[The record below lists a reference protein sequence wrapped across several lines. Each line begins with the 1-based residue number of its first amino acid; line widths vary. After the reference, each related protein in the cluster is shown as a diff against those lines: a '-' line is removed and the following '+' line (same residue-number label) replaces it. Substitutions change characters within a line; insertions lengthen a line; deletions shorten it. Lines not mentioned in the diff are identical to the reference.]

1 MSSCP
6 SDEQLLC
13 LLDEQLDRADED
25 RIVVHVETC
34 SRCQGRLDEL
44 VRNRLPNPAWLVPS
58 PPEIAGQP
66 GRAPWSNRLEGS
78 PGDSAQATS
87 PYVTGDLA
95 RIAELLASSD
105 PSSTQADH
113 PGGREQPTDAD
124 RPEPPD
130 RAATC
135 DVATQP
141 IADSPVTTE
150 FKRPKSSGPIHAGAI
165 DAANDEATDVDPFPS
180 GDRTVAQSGPPA
192 PEPRRS
198 PNRSLASPP
207 EISGYEILGK
217 LGAGGMGVVY
227 KARQRGLNRLV
238 ALKMIIGGTQ
248 ARADHLA
255 RFRIEAEAVARLRH
269 PNILQIY
276 DIGEVDGLP
285 FVALELLEGRDLD
298 DRLEG
303 TPQPGR
309 SGSELVATLARAVHA
324 AHQAGIIHRDLKPT
338 NILFTEDGVPKITDF
353 GLAKR
358 LESDSRQ
365 TETGQIMG
373 TPSYMA
379 PEQARGDTR
388 VVGPAADTYA
398 LGAILYQVLTGRPPF
413 MGETPLE
420 TVRQVTDDEP
430 VPPSRL
436 VPRLPRDLETICLKC
451 LHKEPKKRYASA
463 QALADDL
470 DRYRSGNPIQARR
483 TPVWERGWKWSKR
496 RPGQATAVAGCL
508 LLFIGLVGGFIV
520 YLDWKNNHVVQL
532 QNRGLNLLARAE
544 AANGRD
550 EFERSEF
557 ELSQFLKDVKDEPK
571 LEPIA
576 LQVGERRKRVVDQ
589 LQLLR
594 EQAAQ
599 AARDQA
605 IKDRDLQ
612 DRSRFQT
619 FLELREDA
627 QLYAAVTGALL
638 SSDHLEKFRASAHR
652 ALEIYAQNP
661 RDADDAWTLSDP
673 LPTALSEAE
682 QKRVREGC
690 YHLLLI
696 LSQAADPAKGLRIL
710 DRAARLHP
718 EPTAAY
724 HLRRAECLERAGD
737 LAGRDRE
744 TRQAQQR
751 APATAL
757 DYFLSGRE
765 LVYRGRY
772 DEAIDLLRAAVQQDL
787 NQTSAN
793 LLLAACYTN
802 VRPRQ
807 LSAAMTS
814 LDACIRSHP
823 NLVGLYLLRALI
835 SSEQGS
841 EARNKDAASTAFE
854 RAEIAYRTAL
864 DLKPDDAVL
873 YALLCNRGFLRLRS
887 GRLDEAAT
895 DLNAAIRLKANPYE
909 AHTNLA
915 QVLQRQGRLVE
926 AEAAF
931 TRGIAC
937 HPEQR
942 VLAGLYRSRAL
953 LRANRNDLTPTQR
966 AAVLG
971 DFEQAIGRE
980 PDKTKKSSD
989 QVWRARLFLRAN
1001 QCPEALAACDA
1012 ALSLAPDDPD
1022 AHRIR
1027 VAALME
1033 LKRYDAVLASADAYL
1048 ARGKPIAEIL
1058 EIRGLA
1064 HQAQRNYSAAIADF
1078 SRALDLAPAAE
1089 PAQRSQL
1096 LNRRGWGYQYADA
1109 PRLALVDFEES
1120 LRLEPNQSAAY
1131 GGRGLARIR
1140 LGDWRPAVSDA
1151 EAGILQAQGAS
1162 VGSAGDDAKAAQV
1175 QALFNGARI
1184 YALAVEFAAR
1194 EISREGERA
1203 VTLVRR
1209 YRIRALDLLEEAL
1222 KREPDPVRRAVI
1234 VEDPALRP
1242 LRRRTGPSP
1251 PARGEPRHPRPS
1263 GERVAAGRVR
1273 GRNRAHSL
1281 E

>member
-13 LLDEQLDRADED
+13 LLDELLDRPDED

-34 SRCQGRLDEL
+34 SRCQARLDEL
-44 VRNRLPNPAWLVPS
+44 VRDRLPNPGWLPTQ
-58 PPEIAGQP
+58 PAEIAAQSGP
-66 GRAPWSNRLEGS
+66 LPRSSPLDDSRGAGDPAASPDVTVDRAPITER
-78 PGDSAQATS
+78 PTS
-87 PYVTGDLA
+87 
-95 RIAELLASSD
+95 RD
-105 PSSTQADH
+105 PT
-113 PGGREQPTDAD
+113 PTQPTGGAQEPADVD
-124 RPEPPD
+124 RPKPPD
-130 RAATC
+130 RPATC
-135 DVATQP
+135 DVTAQP
-141 IADSPVTTE
+141 IADSSATTD
-150 FKRPKSSGPIHAGAI
+150 FIPPRSIGPIRADAI
-165 DAANDEATDVDPFPS
+165 DAASGEATDVDPSPN
-180 GDRTVAQSGPPA
+180 GNRTVTQSGPSTPA
-192 PEPRRS
+192 PRPGPDRS
-198 PNRSLASPP
+198 QASQP
-207 EISGYEILGK
+207 EIPGYEILGK

-248 ARADHLA
+248 ARVDHLA

-285 FVALELLEGRDLD
+285 FVALELLEGGDLD

-324 AHQAGIIHRDLKPT
+324 AHQAGIIHRDLKPA
-338 NILFTEDGVPKITDF
+338 NILFTADGLPKITDF

-379 PEQARGDTR
+379 PEQARGHTKD
-388 VVGPAADTYA
+388 VGPAADTYA

-436 VPRLPRDLETICLKC
+436 VPRVPRDLETICLKC
-451 LHKEPKKRYASA
+451 LQKEPKKRYESA
-463 QALADDL
+463 QDLADDL

-496 RPGQATAVAGCL
+496 RPGQATAVAGAL
-508 LLFIGLVGGFIV
+508 LLFIGLIVGSV
-520 YLDWKNNHVVQL
+520 AYLDWKNNQVVQL
-532 QNRGLNLLARAE
+532 QILGVNLVGQADRA
-544 AANGRD
+544 NDRD
-550 EFERSEF
+550 ELEQVEF
-557 ELSQFLKDVKDEPK
+557 KMSRYLKDVQDEPK
-571 LEPIA
+571 LERIA
-576 LQVGERRKRVVDQ
+576 LHVGERHNRVLDQ
-589 LQLLR
+589 LRVLQER
-594 EQAAQ
+594 AAQ
-599 AARDQA
+599 AARAQA
-605 IKDRDLQ
+605 ARERDLQ
-612 DRSRFQT
+612 DRGRFQT

-638 SSDHLEKFRASAHR
+638 SSNHLDKFRGSAHQ
-652 ALEIYAQNP
+652 ALAIYAQDP
-661 RDADDAWTLSDP
+661 RAAAHSWGLAEP
-673 LPTALSEAE
+673 LPAALTEAE
-682 QKRVREGC
+682 QRRVREGC

-696 LSQAADPAKGLRIL
+696 LSQAAADPAMALRIL
-710 DRAARLHP
+710 DRAARLRP

-744 TRQAQQR
+744 TRAAQER
-751 APATAL
+751 APATPL

-765 LVYRGRY
+765 LVSRGRY
-772 DEAIDLLRAAVQQDL
+772 DEAIDLLRTAVQLDL
-787 NQTSAN
+787 NHTSAH

-814 LDACIRSHP
+814 LDACIQSHP

-835 SSEQGS
+835 ASEQGS
-841 EARNKDAASTAFE
+841 EAHSKDAASTAFE
-854 RAEIAYRTAL
+854 RAETAYRTAL
-864 DLKPDDAVL
+864 GLKPEGDVL
-873 YALLCNRGFLRLRS
+873 YALLCNRGLLRLQS
-887 GRLDEAAT
+887 GRLDEAAA

-909 AHTNLA
+909 AHTTLA
-915 QVLQRQGRLVE
+915 QVRERQGRLDE

-937 HPEQR
+937 HVEPS

-953 LRANRNDLTPTQR
+953 LRAQRNDLTPAQR
-966 AAVLG
+966 AAALG
-971 DFEQAIGRE
+971 DFEQAIRQE
-980 PDKTKKSSD
+980 PDKAKKASD

-1012 ALSLAPDDPD
+1012 ALSLAPDDAE
-1022 AHRIR
+1022 AHRVR
-1027 VAALME
+1027 VAALMD

-1064 HQAQRNYSAAIADF
+1064 HQAQGNYNAAIADF
-1078 SRALDLAPAAE
+1078 NRALDLTPAAE
-1089 PAQRSQL
+1089 PAQRSRL

-1109 PRLALVDFEES
+1109 PRLALADFEEA
-1120 LRLEPNQSAAY
+1120 LRLDPNQSGAY

-1140 LGDWRPAVSDA
+1140 LGEWRPAVLDSEAGIRQAQEASAGSGSEDA
-1151 EAGILQAQGAS
+1151 EAAR
-1162 VGSAGDDAKAAQV
+1162 V

-1184 YALAVEFAAR
+1184 YAQAVEFAAR
-1194 EISREGERA
+1194 DVSRQGERA
-1203 VTLVRR
+1203 VTRFRR
-1209 YRIRALDLLEEAL
+1209 YRTRALDLLDEAL
-1222 KREPDPVRRAVI
+1222 KRELDPARRAEI
-1234 VEDPALRP
+1234 LNDPALRP
-1242 LRRRTGPSP
+1242 LRLRTGPSP
-1251 PARGEPRHPRPS
+1251 AARGTRASLAPPGRGLASRLHREWLQ
-1263 GERVAAGRVR
+1263 AG
-1273 GRNRAHSL
+1273 
-1281 E
+1281 

>member
-6 SDEQLLC
+6 SSEELRC
-13 LLDEQLDRADED
+13 LLDEQLDRADEHW
-25 RIVVHVETC
+25 IVVHVETC
-34 SRCQGRLDEL
+34 STCQSRLDEL
-44 VRNRLPNPAWLVPS
+44 LRNRVPNPAWLLS
-58 PPEIAGQP
+58 PPAEIGAQP
-66 GRAPWSNRLEGS
+66 DRSPRSSRLEDRPGASDPAAPPDVTVDRAPIAERPASRDPTPTEPDQSG
-78 PGDSAQATS
+78 GAQA
-87 PYVTGDLA
+87 
-95 RIAELLASSD
+95 
-105 PSSTQADH
+105 
-113 PGGREQPTDAD
+113 PTDAD
-124 RPEPPD
+124 GPKPPD
-130 RAATC
+130 RPATC
-135 DVATQP
+135 EVATQP
-141 IADSPVTTE
+141 IADSAVTTDLIPP
-150 FKRPKSSGPIHAGAI
+150 RSIGPIRADAI
-165 DAANDEATDVDPFPS
+165 DAANGEATDLEPSVDV
-180 GDRTVAQSGPPA
+180 DRTSTRSGPSTDV
-192 PEPRRS
+192 PRPSPGRS
-198 PNRSLASPP
+198 GASQP
-207 EISGYEILGK
+207 EIPGYEILGK

-238 ALKMIIGGTQ
+238 ALKMILGGTQ
-248 ARADHLA
+248 ARVDHLA

-285 FVALELLEGRDLD
+285 FVSLELLEGGDLD

-324 AHQAGIIHRDLKPT
+324 AHEAGIIHRDLKPT
-338 NILFTEDGVPKITDF
+338 NILFTEEGVPKITDF

-379 PEQARGDTR
+379 PEQARGHTTD
-388 VVGPAADTYA
+388 VGPAADTYA

-430 VPPSRL
+430 VAPSRL
-436 VPRLPRDLETICLKC
+436 VPRVPRDLETICLKC
-451 LHKEPKKRYASA
+451 LQKEPKKRYASA
-463 QALADDL
+463 QELADDL

-496 RPGQATAVAGCL
+496 RPGQATAAAAGF
-508 LLFIGLVGGFIV
+508 LLFIGLIVGSIV
-520 YLDWKNNHVVQL
+520 YVDWKNNHVVQL
-532 QNRGLNLLARAE
+532 QNRGLNLLGWADRA
-544 AANGRD
+544 NDQRQ
-550 EFERSEF
+550 FEQAEF

-571 LEPIA
+571 LKPIA
-576 LQVGERRKRVVDQ
+576 LQVGERRERVVHQ

-594 EQAAQ
+594 ARAEQ

-605 IKDRDLQ
+605 AKERDLQ
-612 DRSRFQT
+612 DRRRFQS
-619 FLELREDA
+619 FLELRDDA
-627 QLYAAVTGALL
+627 QLYAAVTGVLL
-638 SSDHLEKFRASAHR
+638 SSDHLEKFRASAHQ
-652 ALEIYAQNP
+652 ALAIYAQKP
-661 RDADDAWTLSDP
+661 GAADDASGLVEP
-673 LPTALSEAE
+673 LPTALSAAE
-682 QKRVREGC
+682 QRRVREGC

-696 LSQAADPAKGLRIL
+696 LSQAPDPAMGLRIL
-710 DRAARLHP
+710 DRAARLRP

-744 TRQAQQR
+744 TRAAQKR

-765 LVYRGRY
+765 LVSRGRY
-772 DEAIDLLRAAVQQDL
+772 DEAIDLLRTALQQDL

-814 LDACIRSHP
+814 LDACIKSHP
-823 NLVGLYLLRALI
+823 NLVGLYLLSALI

-841 EARNKDAASTAFE
+841 EARSKDAANTAFE
-854 RAEIAYRTAL
+854 RAETAYGKAL
-864 DLKPDDAVL
+864 DLKPNDDVL
-873 YALLCNRGFLRLRS
+873 YALLCNRGLLRLQS

-895 DLNAAIRLKANPYE
+895 DLNEAIRLKANPYE
-909 AHTNLA
+909 AHTTLA
-915 QVLQRQGRLVE
+915 QVLQRHGRLDE

-937 HPEQR
+937 HPEPS

-953 LRANRNDLTPTQR
+953 LRANRTDLTPAQR
-966 AAVLG
+966 AAALG
-971 DFEQAIGRE
+971 DFEQAIGHE
-980 PDKTKKSSD
+980 PDKARKASD
-989 QVWRARLFLRAN
+989 QVWRARLFLRAK

-1012 ALSLAPDDPD
+1012 ALVLAPDDTE
-1022 AHRIR
+1022 AHRVR

-1048 ARGKPIAEIL
+1048 ARGKPMAEIL

-1064 HQAQRNYSAAIADF
+1064 HQGQRNYTAAIADF
-1078 SRALDLAPAAE
+1078 NRALDLATAAE
-1089 PAQRSQL
+1089 PAQRSRL

-1109 PRLALVDFEES
+1109 PRLALADFEES

-1140 LGDWRPAVSDA
+1140 LRDWRPAVSDA
-1151 EAGILQAQGAS
+1151 EAGIRQAQGAS
-1162 VGSAGDDAKAAQV
+1162 ADSDSDDAGAAQV

-1184 YALAVEFAAR
+1184 YAQAVEFAAR
-1194 EISREGERA
+1194 EVSREGDRA
-1203 VTLVRR
+1203 ATDYRR
-1209 YRIRALDLLEEAL
+1209 YRTRALDLLDAAL
-1222 KREPDPVRRAVI
+1222 EREPDPVRRAVI
-1234 VEDPALRP
+1234 VDDPALRP
-1242 LRRRTGPSP
+1242 LRS
-1251 PARGEPRHPRPS
+1251 RPS
-1263 GERVAAGRVR
+1263 RNGRP
-1273 GRNRAHSL
+1273 
-1281 E
+1281 